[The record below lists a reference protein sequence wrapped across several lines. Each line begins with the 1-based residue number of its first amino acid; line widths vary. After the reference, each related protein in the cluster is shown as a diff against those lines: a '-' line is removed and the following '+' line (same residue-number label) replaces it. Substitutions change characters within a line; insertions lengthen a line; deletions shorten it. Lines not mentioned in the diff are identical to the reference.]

1 MDSFGG
7 FDILFLALV
16 AGFLILRLRSVLGQ
30 RTGNENPERWRSGR
44 LGSQGPQPQGPQT
57 LPGNVTR
64 MPDRAPE
71 TRAPDAPAPAKPPA
85 AAPLGSVEAGVAQI
99 RSADA
104 SFDPRAF
111 TGGARQAFEMIVR
124 AFAQGDTATLRP
136 LLSDEV
142 YENFAT
148 AIQDRTRARHTLE
161 TTLVAIKSA
170 DMVDARLNGRTAEV
184 SIKFVSEQKNV
195 TRDESGQVIDGAP
208 DHVATV
214 TDIWTFARNT
224 RASDPNWTL
233 IGTSAQN

>member
-1 MDSFGG
+1 MDGFGG

-16 AGFLILRLRSVLGQ
+16 AGFLILRLRSVLGH
-30 RTGNENPERWRSGR
+30 RTGTENPERWRSTR
-44 LGSQGPQPQGPQT
+44 PQP

-64 MPDRAPE
+64 LPERGPE
-71 TRAPDAPAPAKPPA
+71 TRPTEVEPVPAPVG

-99 RSADA
+99 RSADP
-104 SFDPRAF
+104 SFDPRGF
-111 TGGARQAFEMIVR
+111 VGGARQAFEMIVR

-142 YENFAT
+142 YENFT
-148 AIQDRTRARHTLE
+148 AAINERRRTRHTLE

-170 DMVDARLNGRTAEV
+170 DLVDARLNGRTAEV

-195 TRDESGQVIDGAP
+195 TRDESGQVIDGSP

-233 IGTSAQN
+233 IGTSAQS

>member
-1 MDSFGG
+1 MDGFGG

-30 RTGNENPERWRSGR
+30 RTGTENPERWRSTR
-44 LGSQGPQPQGPQT
+44 PQPLSGNS

-64 MPDRAPE
+64 MPDRTPDTRPPE
-71 TRAPDAPAPAKPPA
+71 IGPEAGIPAPVPPGG
-85 AAPLGSVEAGVAQI
+85 APLGSVEAGVAQI
-99 RSADA
+99 RSADP
-104 SFDPRAF
+104 SFDPRGFA
-111 TGGARQAFEMIVR
+111 TGARQAFEMIVR
-124 AFAQGDTATLRP
+124 AFAQGETATLRP

-142 YENFAT
+142 YENFTA
-148 AIQDRTRARHTLE
+148 AIQDRRRARHTLE
-161 TTLVAIKSA
+161 TTLVGIKSA
-170 DMVDARLNGRTAEV
+170 DLVDARLNGRTAEV
-184 SIKFVSEQKNV
+184 SIKFVSEQKNM
-195 TRDESGQVIDGAP
+195 TRDESGQVIDGSP

>member
-1 MDSFGG
+1 MDGFGG
-7 FDILFLALV
+7 LDIVFLALV

-30 RTGNENPERWRSGR
+30 RTGNENPERWRSTR
-44 LGSQGPQPQGPQT
+44 PQP

-64 MPDRAPE
+64 LP
-71 TRAPDAPAPAKPPA
+71 TPDAPAADKRPADARPLDIEPA
-85 AAPLGSVEAGVAQI
+85 RGAAPLGSVEAGVAQI

-104 SFDPRAF
+104 SFDPRGF
-111 TGGARQAFEMIVR
+111 TAGARQAFEMIVR

-142 YENFAT
+142 YENFAA
-148 AIQDRTRARHTLE
+148 AIQERRRMRHTLE
-161 TTLVAIKSA
+161 TTLVSVRSA
-170 DMVDARLNGRTAEV
+170 DVVDARLNGRTAEV
-184 SIKFVSEQKNV
+184 SVKFVSEQTNV
-195 TRDESGQVIDGAP
+195 TRDESGQVVDGAP
-208 DHVATV
+208 GHVATI